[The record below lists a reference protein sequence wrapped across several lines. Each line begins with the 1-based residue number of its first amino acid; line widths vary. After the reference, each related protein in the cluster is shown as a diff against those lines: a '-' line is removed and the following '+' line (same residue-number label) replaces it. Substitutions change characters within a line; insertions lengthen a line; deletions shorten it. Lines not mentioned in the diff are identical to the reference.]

1 MAAKSTIKTLEP
13 ELLEQLQGWLRDP
26 RITQLEAT
34 ERLNELLEEIGETPR
49 SKSAVNRYAVQMN
62 EIGAKIQQSRE
73 MADMWIG
80 KFGNAPQGKVGQMLN
95 EMIRNLAF
103 NTTIDL
109 AEGEEVVSP
118 KLIKELAWAVEKLEN
133 ASTINEKRQR
143 EIEKAILVKAA
154 TETEKVVSEAGLS
167 KDTVKMIKR
176 QILGIA
182 ND

>member
-13 ELLEQLQGWLRDP
+13 ELLEQLQDWLRDP

-34 ERLNELLEEIGETPR
+34 ERLNELLEEVGEAPR

-103 NTTIDL
+103 NTTIEL
-109 AEGEEVVSP
+109 AEGEEVVPP

-154 TETEKVVSEAGLS
+154 TETEKAIVEAGLS
-167 KDTVKMIKR
+167 AETANEIKKK
-176 QILGIA
+176 ILGL
-182 ND
+182 

>member
-1 MAAKSTIKTLEP
+1 M
-13 ELLEQLQGWLRDP
+13 G
-26 RITQLEAT
+26 EA
-34 ERLNELLEEIGETPR
+34 PR

-73 MADMWIG
+73 MADMWVG

-103 NTTIDL
+103 NTTIEL
-109 AEGEEVVSP
+109 AEGEGVIPP
-118 KLIKELAWAVEKLEN
+118 KIIKELAWAVEKLEN

-154 TETEKVVSEAGLS
+154 TETEKAIVEAGLS
-167 KDTVKMIKR
+167 ADTANEIKKK
-176 QILGIA
+176 ILGL
-182 ND
+182 

>member
-1 MAAKSTIKTLEP
+1 MAAKSTIKTLAP
-13 ELLEQLQGWLRDP
+13 ELLEQLQDWLRDP

-34 ERLNELLEEIGETPR
+34 ERLNELLEEVGEAPR

-80 KFGNAPQGKVGQMLN
+80 KFGNEPQGKVGQMLN

-143 EIEKAILVKAA
+143 EIEKAILQKAA
-154 TETEKVVSEAGLS
+154 AETEKAIVEAGLS
-167 KDTVKMIKR
+167 ADTANEIKKK
-176 QILGIA
+176 ILGL
-182 ND
+182 

>member
-1 MAAKSTIKTLEP
+1 MAAKSTIKTLQP
-13 ELLEQLQGWLRDP
+13 ELLEQLQDWLRDP

-34 ERLNELLEEIGETPR
+34 ERLNELLEEVGEAPR

-62 EIGAKIQQSRE
+62 EIGARIQQSRE
-73 MADMWIG
+73 MADMWVG

-103 NTTIDL
+103 NTTIEL
-109 AEGEEVVSP
+109 AEGEGVIPP

-143 EIEKAILVKAA
+143 EIEKAILQKAA
-154 TETEKVVSEAGLS
+154 TETEKAIVEAGLS
-167 KDTVKMIKR
+167 ADTANEIKKK
-176 QILGIA
+176 ILGL
-182 ND
+182 